1 MPGPFL
7 KAGAAYTEP
16 IPTAGRLLWLDTK
29 AADSWSD
36 SASGAEAT
44 ALDPAYM
51 PVFQADGSY
60 LYDGSND
67 QLKMLNNQYCT
78 IAFGHVF
85 VVCKTNDRTKRQSIL
100 LKQNASDTSAA
111 GFEYRIGIREINAGT
126 DGKVEV
132 QARYDAGAGAIV
144 TATNAAPNQEY
155 FLAEMEL
162 STAGDLT
169 YRQNGVNNG
178 SASGKVIQTDSK
190 LSNDLFIGQ
199 SPSGGRYF
207 DGNIAAVI
215 IYGRSLTTAERN
227 QVYTYAER
235 WVPSVTRA

>member
-7 KAGAAYTEP
+7 KSGAVAVDP
-16 IPTAGRLLWLDTK
+16 VPTAGRLLWLDTK

-36 SASGAEAT
+36 SASGVEAT

-51 PVFQADGSY
+51 PVLQGDGSY

-67 QLKMLNNQYCT
+67 QLVIPSSAYNTVAL
-78 IAFGHVF
+78 GHFF
-85 VVCKTNDRTKRQSIL
+85 VVCKTNDRTKRQTVIG
-100 LKQNASDTSAA
+100 KRNAVNGTLAA
-111 GFEYRIGIREINAGT
+111 SFDYRMGIREVTAAT
-126 DGKVEV
+126 DGKMELSLTNTSANV
-132 QARYDAGAGAIV
+132 I
-144 TATNAAPNQEY
+144 ATNPVPNQEY

-162 STAGDLT
+162 TTAGVLT
-169 YRQNGVNNG
+169 YRQNGVDNG
-178 SASGKVIQTDSK
+178 SATSGIIQTNTKSV
-190 LSNDLFIGQ
+190 NDLYIGHVMDR
-199 SPSGGRYF
+199 SVRGF

-215 IYGRSLTTAERN
+215 IYGRSLTAAERN